1 MVRIKLISYLSTMMK
16 WREKEFYVISPTKVG
31 DLISIPL
38 PDDRIII
45 LINEKG
51 GNFDSLVDNGDEV
64 KIFPVVGG
72 G

>member
-1 MVRIKLISYLSTMMK
+1 MVRIKLVSYLSTMMK
-16 WREKEFYVISPTKVG
+16 WREKEMNITKPTRVG

-38 PDDRIII
+38 PEDRIII

-51 GNFDSLVDNGDEV
+51 GNYDSLVSNDDEV